1 MQVGQ
6 ILRNKG
12 RDVVALPSEATL
24 SEAARL
30 LANKRIGAL
39 VVKDKSGA
47 PCGILSERDVVR
59 AVAAESVAALA
70 RPVSAYMTREVAT
83 CTELD
88 TVEELMEMMTQG
100 RFRHVPVV
108 DENKQLCGLVSIGDV
123 VKMHIE
129 ETVREAASLRQYIA
143 AAG

>member
-6 ILRNKG
+6 ILRTKG

-59 AVAAESVAALA
+59 AVAGESVAALA

-100 RFRHVPVV
+100 RFRHVPVL

-129 ETVREAASLRQYIA
+129 ETAREAASLRQYIA